1 MSRPVRW
8 LEFRCFVSS
17 GDLIFWEFLL
27 DLPSP
32 CSFFHTSVH
41 AHLPRFACAFA
52 RYPNYLPGLCPGALV
67 IEPSPLSDQDLGNI
81 CLERDNGCFPWFAF
95 AGIWADGKCFLRGIR
110 EFSSAFLH
118 VSPCDFRVGFLVLL
132 VLFFFSTPND
142 ASSLLTV
149 NPEDP
154 TRESKYQRNG
164 VWLGN
169 ADLRLIFF
177 PWFFFW
183 FKGSG
188 HGQPRILFRFLSS
201 RSMSKGIWTGTTKS
215 ADLRRF
221 LVFV

>member
-1 MSRPVRW
+1 M
-8 LEFRCFVSS
+8 L
-17 GDLIFWEFLL
+17 
-27 DLPSP
+27 
-32 CSFFHTSVH
+32 
-41 AHLPRFACAFA
+41 FA
-52 RYPNYLPGLCPGALV
+52 RNKGIFVCVLA
-67 IEPSPLSDQDLGNI
+67 
-81 CLERDNGCFPWFAF
+81 CFP
-95 AGIWADGKCFLRGIR
+95 LR
-110 EFSSAFLH
+110 FSGRLSGF
-118 VSPCDFRVGFLVLL
+118 VGS
-132 VLFFFSTPND
+132 FFFSTPND

-201 RSMSKGIWTGTTKS
+201 RSMSKGI
-215 ADLRRF
+215 
-221 LVFV
+221 